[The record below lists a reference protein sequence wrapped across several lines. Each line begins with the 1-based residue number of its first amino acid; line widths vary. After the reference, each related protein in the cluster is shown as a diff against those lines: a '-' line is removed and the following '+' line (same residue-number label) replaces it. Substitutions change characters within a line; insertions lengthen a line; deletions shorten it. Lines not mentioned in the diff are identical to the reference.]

1 MQWLSFRPP
10 PPLLLVSPSPFPV
23 PLGVSLPPPLAAQQ
37 DGEEDRFEYFVL
49 PPAPDEPPYGP
60 GLLRN
65 FDHRREPKG
74 PV

>member
-10 PPLLLVSPSPFPV
+10 PPPLVTPSPFPV
-23 PLGVSLPPPLAAQQ
+23 PLGVSSPRLVAQQ
-37 DGEEDRFEYFVL
+37 DEEEDRFEYVML